1 MKKFNHE
8 ERNLQYVGPM
18 CMIVLFANFSQI
30 ISPHI
35 RERIWFVQP
44 YATSSVREH
53 KYNTDMTSPQH
64 ALTTLVT
71 CNTCVK
77 NSVHTL
83 GHFCKRGGG
92 CHNCQ
97 MCKWSIN
104 YSMEKN
110 ASKGLHNSLTE
121 SIFWRSS
128 PNLIIN
134 KFCWLIMLFNYDSIM
149 ALTICLINFH
159 IIPPAT
165 GKNHVL
171 YKKVNPLESLI
182 DIRYQK
188 LYM

>member
-71 CNTCVK
+71 CNICVK

-92 CHNCQ
+92 VITAKCVNDPSTIQWRKMQARVCTTPLLN
-97 MCKWSIN
+97 S
-104 YSMEKN
+104 YSD
-110 ASKGLHNSLTE
+110 AHLQ
-121 SIFWRSS
+121 I
-128 PNLIIN
+128 
-134 KFCWLIMLFNYDSIM
+134 
-149 ALTICLINFH
+149 
-159 IIPPAT
+159 
-165 GKNHVL
+165 
-171 YKKVNPLESLI
+171 
-182 DIRYQK
+182 
-188 LYM
+188 

>member
-1 MKKFNHE
+1 MRRVPWESTNIT
-8 ERNLQYVGPM
+8 L
-18 CMIVLFANFSQI
+18 
-30 ISPHI
+30 
-35 RERIWFVQP
+35 IW
-44 YATSSVREH
+44 
-53 KYNTDMTSPQH
+53 SPQH
-64 ALTTLVT
+64 TLTTLVT
-71 CNTCVK
+71 WNICVK
-77 NSVHTL
+77 NSVHI
-83 GHFCKRGGG
+83 FEKEGGV

-97 MCKWSIN
+97 MCKWFIN
-104 YSMEKN
+104 YSMEKI

-171 YKKVNPLESLI
+171 YKKVNQSSWILN
-182 DIRYQK
+182 RYQISK
-188 LYM
+188 VIHVISKCKTFRFVMISDKWWVP